1 MLKVA
6 ENFYQLSDD
15 PSAWI
20 AEISHIFSEKFPEL
34 AEFGVEVKL
43 SKVNPEIGFALG
55 SITVFSDV
63 NEVHIPI
70 IIREKKLAPLDIFE
84 YKKVYYPLKASKV
97 MNILYAG
104 KLGTPVTAVPTERA
118 VYPVMIGEIMPPPFG
133 LGPRAE
139 YYTEVRALPKVASS
153 LFSSISNTVF
163 SEDVKKTY
171 DKFMKIAQSLSL
183 IDTVKSIL
191 DKLLSLQSGLIS
203 AKSYLKNEIRRVR
216 RNAFLIKKIGP
227 DQYQIIFNPIN
238 TISMSSVVVNSDGL
252 IKLLTALKYDV
263 PAAFTDLDTGKVIYF
278 TPEMQQLVPIVLE
291 KIDAQ
296 PVTSPGR
303 YVFVTAN
310 GKIIRG
316 LVIKNLFGGWML
328 WSDPYAISDS
338 LYGVKESDYVEKTPF
353 VDECSPGQTILLRI
367 IACNNSIG
375 LGPIKVFRVIS
386 KRASCEVK
394 PVMKLE
400 NAEFPKLVGK
410 ILTITGK
417 YGDFPIKIE
426 INPFKKNG
434 DKIINL
440 QKSAIGEIEVTICGA
455 PIDILPVTYEVT
467 LPTNEQEF
475 YDYLALFKR
484 PVNVEYLGDETYMI
498 VSNGEKYK
506 IDNTEKFILSLISM
520 MIPKD
525 IATKIASAA
534 KSTKKLTLLGPS
546 LMNKQQISF
555 EKIAVTGQRIKD
567 ILGVNDDLI
576 KSAILTG
583 EGLTI
588 DTVFALNLITP
599 QNIQKF
605 IESVPLIREVVN
617 YLAKLLIF
625 TRLGF
630 KEFSEEDLSYL
641 MKKLDE
647 IADKLES
654 LKIIY
659 KLKSTA

>member
-1 MLKVA
+1 MLKTS

-15 PSAWI
+15 PSSWI
-20 AEISHIFSEKFPEL
+20 PEISHIFSEQFPEL
-34 AEFGVEVKL
+34 AEFGAEVKL

-55 SITVFSDV
+55 SITIFSDV
-63 NEVHIPI
+63 DEVHIPI
-70 IIREKKLAPLDIFE
+70 VIREKKLAPFDIFE
-84 YKKVYYPLKASKV
+84 YKKTYYPLKSSKII
-97 MNILYAG
+97 NILYAG
-104 KLGTPVTAVPTERA
+104 KLGSPVAAIPTERA
-118 VYPVMIGEIMPPPFG
+118 TQPTMLGEIMPPPFG

-139 YYTEVRALPKVASS
+139 YYTEVRSLPKGASS
-153 LFSSISNTVF
+153 LFLSISKSTF
-163 SEDVKKTY
+163 SEEVKKAY
-171 DKFMKIAQSLSL
+171 DKFIKIAQSLSL
-183 IDTVKSIL
+183 VDTVRTIL
-191 DKLLSLQSGLIS
+191 DKILSLQSGIVS

-238 TISMSSVVVNSDGL
+238 EISMSSAVVNSDGI
-252 IKLLTALKYDV
+252 IKLLTALKYDI
-263 PAAFTDLDTGKVIYF
+263 PTAFTDLDSGKVIYF
-278 TPEMQQLVPIVLE
+278 SPEMQQLVPIILE
-291 KIDAQ
+291 KIDGQ
-296 PVTSPGR
+296 PVISPGK
-303 YVFVTAN
+303 YVFITAN

-338 LYGVKESDYVEKTPF
+338 LYGVKESDYIEKTPF

-367 IACNNSIG
+367 ISCNNSIG

-386 KRASCEVK
+386 KRASCEAK

-400 NAEFPKLVGK
+400 NAEFPKLIGK

-426 INPFKKNG
+426 ISPFKNEN
-434 DKIINL
+434 KIINL
-440 QKSAIGEIEVTICGA
+440 QKSAIGEIEITICGA
-455 PIDILPVTYEVT
+455 PVDILPVTYEVT

-475 YDYLALFKR
+475 YDYLSLFKR

-498 VSNGEKYK
+498 ASNGEKYK
-506 IDNTEKFILSLISM
+506 VDGTDKLVLSLISM
-520 MIPKD
+520 TIPKES
-525 IATKIASAA
+525 AMKIASA
-534 KSTKKLTLLGPS
+534 TKTVRKLTLLGPS
-546 LMNKQQISF
+546 LTNKKEIPL
-555 EKIAVTGQRIKD
+555 EKIGVSSQKIKD
-567 ILGVNDDLI
+567 ILGISDDLI
-576 KSAILTG
+576 KSAIVSR

-588 DTVFALNLITP
+588 DTVFSLNLITP

-605 IESVPLIREVVN
+605 IESVPIIRETVN
-617 YLAKLLIF
+617 HLAKLLIF
-625 TRLGF
+625 SRLGF

-659 KLKSTA
+659 KLKSMA